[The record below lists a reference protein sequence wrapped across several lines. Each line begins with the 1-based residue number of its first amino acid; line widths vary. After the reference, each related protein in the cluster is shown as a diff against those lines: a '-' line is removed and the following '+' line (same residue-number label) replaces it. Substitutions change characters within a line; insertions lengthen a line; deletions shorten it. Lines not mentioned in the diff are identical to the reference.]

1 VNGFERRKEQKRGT
15 ILRAALDLFQAFGFS
30 KVSIGDIA
38 QRAGVSQ
45 VTIYNHFGNKEGLT
59 REVIKGFIRSLL
71 DKYRKVINGQGS
83 YMEKLEFI
91 IYDKTEVAQ
100 QFQGELLGRMVFS
113 DPYIEQIIQSMWQTE
128 VKQLMLDLVEDGKNQ
143 GYINPQLSEEA
154 VLVYLEI
161 LRKGMFADPAVPTRM
176 ERHPQL
182 VHDLNSLFLYGL
194 NG

>member
-1 VNGFERRKEQKRGT
+1 MNGFERRKEQKRES
-15 ILRAALDLFQAFGFS
+15 ILRAALALFQAFGFS

-38 QRAGVSQ
+38 HRAGVSQ

-71 DKYRKVINGQGS
+71 DKYRKVINGEGS
-83 YMEKLEFI
+83 YVEKLEFI

-113 DPYIEQIIQSMWQTE
+113 DPYIKQIIESMWQKE

-143 GYINPQLSEEA
+143 GYINPQLSQEA

-161 LRKGMFADPAVPTRM
+161 LRKGIFADPVVLTRM

-182 VHDLNSLFLYGL
+182 VHDLNWLFLYGL

>member
-1 VNGFERRKEQKRGT
+1 MNGFERRKEQKREI
-15 ILRAALDLFQAFGFS
+15 ILRAALALFQAFGFS

-38 QRAGVSQ
+38 HRAGVSQ